1 LSIQLV
7 TALADAEIEDRLI
20 ATLVDDDFLL
30 KKRCYLVNDLVESVS
45 LIAEDQRLLI
55 VVDDEL
61 GLTPRERDL
70 IVTEQVSLLEIP
82 SRLSLAPEEIK
93 ARAREALRNPDLAIP
108 VKRKYQRR
116 DNFIAFTGSS
126 GSPGISTVG
135 LNVASELSEKRALH
149 LIDAD
154 PHRQD
159 LLQRLGLQNSENL
172 QLTPYFSIKSI
183 DTCSSLDSQD
193 LDNNLIYLIDIG
205 AAPYLPELF
214 TDRRKTGKFY
224 FEILQQCG
232 NVVYIAQPENS
243 SLTELERFKVLM
255 RDNFPAISTTYV
267 LNKAGGSNRQRAFHK
282 SFKSRL
288 GGDQGFYLPR
298 EYSVLDRAQ
307 SQYSTLMEV
316 APRSGLRKAIRELSI
331 YLDKSF

>member
-1 LSIQLV
+1 MSIQLV
-7 TALADAEIEDRLI
+7 TALADAEIEDKLI

-30 KKRCYLVNDLVESVS
+30 KKRCYLVEDLIESVS
-45 LIAEDQRLLI
+45 SLAEDQRLLI

-61 GLTPRERDL
+61 VLTPRERAS
-70 IVTEQVSLLEIP
+70 IVTEQKSLLEIP
-82 SRLSLAPEEIK
+82 SRVSLTSEEIK
-93 ARAREALRNPDLAIP
+93 AHAREALRNPDLAIP
-108 VKRKYQRR
+108 VKRKYKKR
-116 DNFIAFTGSS
+116 DNFIAITGSS

-135 LNVASELSEKRALH
+135 LNIASELSDKRALQ

-159 LLQRLGLQNSENL
+159 LLQRLGLQSSEIL

-183 DTCSSLDSQD
+183 DASSSLDDED
-193 LDNNLIYLIDIG
+193 LDNNLIHLIDIG
-205 AAPYLPELF
+205 AAPHLPDLF
-214 TDRRKTGKFY
+214 TDRRKTGKDY

-232 NVVYIAQPENS
+232 YVVYIAQPENS
-243 SLTELERFKVLM
+243 SLIELERFKFLM
-255 RDNFPAISTTYV
+255 RDNFPEISTTYV
-267 LNKAGGSNRQRAFHK
+267 LNKSGGTNRQRAFQK

-288 GGDQGFYLPR
+288 GGDQGFNLPR
-298 EYSVLDRAQ
+298 EYAVLDRAQ